1 MIIVLKSGATEA
13 DVADVE
19 RRIRTMGYTPH
30 TIHGEL
36 RNVIGAI
43 GDDRGKERLR
53 ALESLEC
60 VESVTPILQPFKL
73 ASREVKRQ
81 ATQVMVG
88 DVAVGGR
95 DIVVMAGPCSVE
107 SRFQVMDVAVRVKA
121 AGARVLRGG
130 AFKPRTS
137 PYAFQGLEDRGAEAA
152 GRGPRETGTPSHHR
166 GDGAGQ
172 GRAGGRA
179 LRHSSDRRAQR
190 AELLAAAARG
200 RDPQAGAAQAGHVHQ
215 HPGVAAVRRVRAGRR
230 QSRT

>member
-1 MIIVLKSGATEA
+1 M
-13 DVADVE
+13 ADVE

-81 ATQVMVG
+81 ATQVMVE

-95 DIVVMAGPCSVE
+95 D
-107 SRFQVMDVAVRVKA
+107 
-121 AGARVLRGG
+121 
-130 AFKPRTS
+130 
-137 PYAFQGLEDRGAEAA
+137 DRG
-152 GRGPRETGTPSHHR
+152 H
-166 GDGAGQ
+166 
-172 GRAGGRA
+172 GRAVLGRSRA
-179 LRHSSDRRAQR
+179 SRSWTSRRA
-190 AELLAAAARG
+190 
-200 RDPQAGAAQAGHVHQ
+200 
-215 HPGVAAVRRVRAGRR
+215 
-230 QSRT
+230 